1 MDAIFSSIRKQKT
14 QDTRDRIIAENIEKN
29 KNNPQLST
37 RRNICNING
46 IEYDTTCDED
56 DPTVPRCPDLN
67 CQSINI
73 IECDGQD
80 ICQDCG
86 MVIETV
92 IDSSQEWRYY
102 GADDSKGQDPSR
114 CGLPT
119 SDLLPGM
126 SIGCNMGYVSGGK
139 NSYALRKMRNYSYWN
154 SVTYREG
161 KLMEAFNNMTIM
173 SRNAG
178 ISNCIIEEAKYMYKK
193 VSEVRSARKQK
204 LETMKAASILLAC
217 KVYGAPRNFEE
228 IMQIFNIENNRTVRK
243 SLKSF
248 EEIWV
253 AIELREPGGV
263 LERLEKYRNKLIS
276 NGKEEEIKDIRNIN
290 QAFDEIITT
299 EDITSY
305 KNNAESL
312 VNIGPAKTNITSS
325 IRNNTNISNTN
336 TANISNTTTN
346 DSNNISVTNKQID
359 GLNFEID
366 LPNVSVKTIKLPEIK
381 YIIEKLNIK
390 QSDRISEQQSLNENA
405 YDINLR
411 KACIKLGFTDKITS
425 LCDNILKEVEKS
437 KYLSRHSPQSRVS
450 GVIYYISEMMDLKV
464 QKKQIADVCDV
475 SIVTVSNCYK
485 KLLEN
490 KELLELYPY

>member
-1 MDAIFSSIRKQKT
+1 MDAIFNSIRKQKS
-14 QDTRDRIIAENIEKN
+14 QDAREKAIAENGEKI
-29 KNNPQLST
+29 KNQQPRKNTCS
-37 RRNICNING
+37 ING
-46 IEYDTTCDED
+46 IDYDTTCDND
-56 DPTVPRCPDLN
+56 DPSIPRCPDPSCL
-67 CQSINI
+67 STDI

-80 ICQDCG
+80 VCRECG
-86 MVIETV
+86 MAIDTV

-126 SIGCNMGYVSGGK
+126 SIGCNMGYVSGK
-139 NSYALRKMRNYSYWN
+139 NSYAVRKMRNYSYWN
-154 SVTYREG
+154 SVSYREG

-217 KVYGAPRNFEE
+217 KVFGVRRNFDE
-228 IMQIFNIENNRTVRK
+228 IMQVFNIENNRTVRK

-253 AIELREPGGV
+253 AIELREPGGI
-263 LERLEKYRNKLIS
+263 LERLETYRNRMIS
-276 NGKEEEIKDIRNIN
+276 DGKEEEIKDIRNIN
-290 QAFDEIITT
+290 QAFDEIITN

-305 KNNAESL
+305 KDNAESL
-312 VNIGPAKTNITSS
+312 VNIGPSRGNINPSPMRNQDIAKNKDAETPTSVS
-325 IRNNTNISNTN
+325 SE
-336 TANISNTTTN
+336 S
-346 DSNNISVTNKQID
+346 KQID

-366 LPNVSVKTIKLPEIK
+366 LPDVSITTIKLPEIK
-381 YIIEKLNIK
+381 YIVEKLNIK
-390 QSDRISEQQSLNENA
+390 QSDKIAEQQSSLNDNN

-425 LCDNILKEVEKS
+425 LCDNILKEVEKT

-450 GVIYYISEMMDLKV
+450 GVIFYISEMMELKV
-464 QKKQIADVCDV
+464 PKKQISDVCDV
-475 SIVTVSNCYK
+475 SIVTVTNCYK

-490 KELLELYPY
+490 KQLLEL